1 MTKQSVCAQKKATT
15 EARKSKPKAPGPDPP
30 PTEPPVEDLE
40 GLVCWWCVHSL
51 PQRPCI
57 HLPVKYEEKLNKFT
71 TVGNFCSWQ
80 CAKAYALD
88 MNSAKSG
95 EIQSFL
101 AMMRLR
107 AFGKFVPLWPA
118 PKRQFLKCFGGT
130 MSIDEFRTFGGL
142 VEPPQLYFPIQKQ
155 VHPVLSSSTTEFGTL
170 RGPSTAVASVDKSK
184 LIAIENSTSQSETLK
199 LKRNKPLARA
209 ASKLESTL
217 GITRKS
223 ASQKGAPGA
232 GAGEGTSGSGTAGA
246 GA

>member
-1 MTKQSVCAQKKATT
+1 MKQSVICAQKKAVT
-15 EARKSKPKAPGPDPP
+15 EARKSKPKPPGPEPP
-30 PTEPPVEDLE
+30 PTEPPTEEIE

-57 HLPVKYEEKLNKFT
+57 HLPVKYEEKLNRFT
-71 TVGNFCSWQ
+71 TIGNFCSWQ

-88 MNSAKSG
+88 ANSSKSG

-101 AMMRLR
+101 SMMRLR

-130 MSIDEFRTFGGL
+130 MSIEEFRTHGGL
-142 VEPPQLYFPIQKQ
+142 VEPPQLFFPIQKQ
-155 VHPVLSSSTTEFGTL
+155 VHPVLNDSRTELSVRGQQQTTSASADQVKL
-170 RGPSTAVASVDKSK
+170 R
-184 LIAIENSTSQSETLK
+184 AIENSSGQQDTLK

-217 GITRKS
+217 GITRK
-223 ASQKGAPGA
+223 GREPGP
-232 GAGEGTSGSGTAGA
+232 S
-246 GA
+246 

>member
-1 MTKQSVCAQKKATT
+1 
-15 EARKSKPKAPGPDPP
+15 
-30 PTEPPVEDLE
+30 
-40 GLVCWWCVHSL
+40 
-51 PQRPCI
+51 
-57 HLPVKYEEKLNKFT
+57 LPVKYDEKLNRFT
-71 TVGNFCSWQ
+71 TIGNFCSWQ
-80 CAKAYALD
+80 CAKAYGLD

-130 MSIDEFRTFGGL
+130 MSIEEFRTYGGS

-155 VHPVLSSSTTEFGTL
+155 VHPLLNDSRSEAGTL
-170 RGPSTAVASVDKSK
+170 RGSTALASASADKSK
-184 LIAIENSTSQSETLK
+184 LMAIENSTSQSETLK

-223 ASQKGAPGA
+223 ASQKGSTGAGA
-232 GAGEGTSGSGTAGA
+232 GAGEGVIGSGTSGA
-246 GA
+246 GI